1 MPNIWLDKFL
11 LSFGFTKEWTPLC
24 RKTDAVEKTGKFAE
38 MRIEVDTLINSVFLN
53 ESISG

>member
-1 MPNIWLDKFL
+1 MPYIWFDNFL

-53 ESISG
+53 ELISG